1 MHSMHLKDLFYC
13 PFYCGQQTVREALSS
28 EKLVCAGKHL
38 LETHILNAHFGFF
51 FLYLNTSFSLNCS
64 PVLLLRLPN
73 MVKTGYMNST
83 LQGLLALTHFLLEV
97 HNQHRVWSFQPQ
109 SKFLR

>member
-51 FLYLNTSFSLNCS
+51 FYT
-64 PVLLLRLPN
+64 
-73 MVKTGYMNST
+73 
-83 LQGLLALTHFLLEV
+83 
-97 HNQHRVWSFQPQ
+97 
-109 SKFLR
+109 